1 MARRSSRPARTARFH
16 LVVVLIVAS
25 SIGTVGGVVALSDTS
40 TRAAGA
46 ATRKAKTP
54 RSTTTTGVP
63 TTTTV
68 APTTTTSLAPTT
80 TTTGV
85 PTTTTV
91 APTTTTTVAPTTT
104 FDDEFSG
111 AAGSAP
117 NAALWGYDTGGGGWG
132 NNELETYTSSTQ
144 NASLDGQGHLVITAI
159 KDLSGHYTSARLQTF
174 ASFAQTYGHFEAR
187 MALPAGQ
194 GLWPA
199 FWILGQNC
207 YQSTPWPQCGE
218 IDAMEN
224 LGNDPNVV
232 ETHAHGPNLDFGGPH
247 TLAVPATGWH
257 TYALDW
263 SASQVSWS
271 IDGTVVQTMTK
282 AQAGS
287 GWVFDHPFFVILNL
301 AVGGDWPGAPD
312 ASTVFPARVLVDDV
326 RVTN

>member
-1 MARRSSRPARTARFH
+1 MSVPPAPTRGNPAVRRPGR
-16 LVVVLIVAS
+16 
-25 SIGTVGGVVALSDTS
+25 
-40 TRAAGA
+40 
-46 ATRKAKTP
+46 P
-54 RSTTTTGVP
+54 RS
-63 TTTTV
+63 
-68 APTTTTSLAPTT
+68 L
-80 TTTGV
+80 
-85 PTTTTV
+85 
-91 APTTTTTVAPTTT
+91 
-104 FDDEFSG
+104 
-111 AAGSAP
+111 SAHQAILD
-117 NAALWGYDTGGGGWG
+117 AALDLLAAEGYERMTIEAVAARAGVGKTTIYRRW
-132 NNELETYTSSTQ
+132 
-144 NASLDGQGHLVITAI
+144 AS
-159 KDLSGHYTSARLQTF
+159 KEDL
-174 ASFAQTYGHFEAR
+174 
-187 MALPAGQ
+187 
-194 GLWPA
+194 
-199 FWILGQNC
+199 I
-207 YQSTPWPQCGE
+207 